1 MAGGTGRWIFC
12 TLTGWLGGY
21 AWSDWGWPGVVALIG
36 APGLAGVALAWRM
49 RRLPRLHPALV
60 PEMEPAEPAN

>member
-1 MAGGTGRWIFC
+1 VAGGAGRWIFC

-21 AWSDWGWPGVVALIG
+21 AWSGRGWPGGVALIG
-36 APGLAGVALAWRM
+36 AAGLGGVALAWRM

>member
-1 MAGGTGRWIFC
+1 MAGGTGRWILC

-21 AWSDWGWPGVVALIG
+21 AWSGWGWPGVVALIG

>member
-1 MAGGTGRWIFC
+1 
-12 TLTGWLGGY
+12 
-21 AWSDWGWPGVVALIG
+21 VALIG